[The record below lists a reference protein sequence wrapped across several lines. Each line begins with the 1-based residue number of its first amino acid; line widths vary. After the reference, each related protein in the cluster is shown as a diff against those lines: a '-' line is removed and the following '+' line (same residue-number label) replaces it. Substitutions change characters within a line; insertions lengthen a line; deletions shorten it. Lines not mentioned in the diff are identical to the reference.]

1 MRQFDLP
8 MPNHIKID
16 VDGTEGQ
23 ILKGSTEI
31 LGRPELRSI
40 LLEVNEGR
48 EGAVEVVRL
57 LEKSGFVLHS
67 QRNGNSVYYKKDLQP

>member
-1 MRQFDLP
+1 

-31 LGRPELRSI
+31 LSRPELRSI
-40 LLEVNEGR
+40 LLEINEER
-48 EGAVEVVRL
+48 EGAVEAVRL

-67 QRNGNSVYYKKDLQP
+67 QRDANRLYYKKDLQPQAW